1 MMYSVEG
8 NLFRLNG
15 KGYYTADYL
24 EVNNIPKPPKIFG
37 RKNREIVKTPAS
49 TVHYI
54 VADKISVVNTSHGV
68 VSIYMYGEKNFFYSE
83 EEREAYREKRRIE
96 RKEEKMRKIILT
108 EVMVELGAKTEK
120 ELQEIIDKI
129 EMYKER

>member
-1 MMYSVEG
+1 MYSVED

-24 EVNNIPKPPKIFG
+24 EVNNIPKPVKIFG

-49 TVHYI
+49 TVSYI
-54 VADKISVVNTSHGV
+54 VADKVSVVNTSHGV

-83 EEREAYREKRRIE
+83 EERDAYREEQKKIREEKKRRNN
-96 RKEEKMRKIILT
+96 IINDIVDRLNDMT
-108 EVMVELGAKTEK
+108 E
-120 ELQEIIDKI
+120 QEIYQVLKSLDNWL
-129 EMYKER
+129 

>member
-1 MMYSVEG
+1 MMYSVED

-24 EVNNIPKPPKIFG
+24 EVNNIPKPVKIFG

-49 TVHYI
+49 TVSYI
-54 VADKISVVNTSHGV
+54 VADKVSVVNTSHGV

-83 EEREAYREKRRIE
+83 EERDAYREE
-96 RKEEKMRKIILT
+96 QKIFRAEQKKKNDVI
-108 EVMVELGAKTEK
+108 KSITEK
-120 ELQEIIDKI
+120 LKEMSQEELEKLL
-129 EMYKER
+129 KEL